1 MKTLTILFA
10 LLSSVYLYSED
21 SKALNDKCVEML
33 SGIEKSAEGEKSFS
47 DEDKAFKAANAA
59 FTKHVK
65 EGNDVELKY
74 LYLRFQMLAL
84 ISTNSMG
91 MRSYERNKKDLTE
104 PFYLQMKKQI
114 DGGTNAL
121 EILDALHGK

>member
-1 MKTLTILFA
+1 MKTMFLLLA
-10 LLSSVYLYSED
+10 LLSGVCIYSEEN
-21 SKALNDKCVEML
+21 KALNDKCVEML
-33 SGIEKSAEGEKSFS
+33 SGIEKSGEGENPIS
-47 DEDKAFKAANAA
+47 DEGKAFKAASTA
-59 FTKHVK
+59 FTKHIK

-84 ISTNSMG
+84 INTNSIG

-104 PFYLQMKKQI
+104 PFYLQMKKQV
-114 DGGTNAL
+114 DGGKKAL